1 MLIPHRKML
10 DAAGVRGL
18 LESPAPRETG
28 REREREHE
36 RDTQRVGVC
45 AKERECES
53 QECERECGGGREC
66 VCSS

>member
-1 MLIPHRKML
+1 ML

-28 REREREHE
+28 RERERERE

-53 QECERECGGGREC
+53 QSVRES
-66 VCSS
+66 V